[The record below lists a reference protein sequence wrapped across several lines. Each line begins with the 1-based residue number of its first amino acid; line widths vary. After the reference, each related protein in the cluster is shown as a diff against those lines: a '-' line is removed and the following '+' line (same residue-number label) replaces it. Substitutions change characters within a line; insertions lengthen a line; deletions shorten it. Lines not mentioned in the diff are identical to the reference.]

1 MFAEHDRISY
11 SRLMD
16 AAEAALHASLQ
27 AADDRGGE
35 SVYPADLMGH
45 PDQPDVLADYTRFEI
60 EEASAFL
67 ARLGVIHARPAG

>member
-35 SVYPADLMGH
+35 TVM
-45 PDQPDVLADYTRFEI
+45 
-60 EEASAFL
+60 
-67 ARLGVIHARPAG
+67 LGEHQRSPFISQDSSWSCECPMHTSRTHTVVGLFRVR